1 MTRAAAALAAGRFP
15 RSLTIVAFLLISA
28 AVCLA
33 AGGQKEEELDQALQD
48 IKGAVHLVGARAATA
63 AAVLAQLQSQSEAL
77 KIEIQEERRRAGANS
92 LRQAQQVR
100 RIEND
105 LRLLQQA
112 AVYTGQLE
120 DRLAYF
126 RAAANRLN
134 AYRRQVRDD
143 RLMLRA
149 LDAVDSSALLR
160 RIRQSIDEFRT
171 QCAAPLLTAGNVEG
185 SPELEALWSDIVK
198 GR

>member
-1 MTRAAAALAAGRFP
+1 MTRTAAVIAAKFFRRTLTIAAL
-15 RSLTIVAFLLISA
+15 LLVSA

-33 AGGQKEEELDQALQD
+33 AGGQKEEELNRALQD
-48 IKGAVHLVGARAATA
+48 IKGAAHLVGARAATA

-77 KIEIQEERRRAGANS
+77 KIEIQEERRRVEATT

-100 RIEND
+100 RIDYD

-126 RAAANRLN
+126 RAAATRLN
-134 AYRRQVRDD
+134 AYRQQVRDD

-160 RIRQSIDEFRT
+160 RIRQSIDEFQT
-171 QCAAPLLTAGNVEG
+171 QCAAPLLSAGKGAG
-185 SPELEALWSDIVK
+185 SPELEALWNDIVK